1 MSLLERCHDDPP
13 TDAES
18 PFELRSAPRVAC
30 NAAGELRLGGMGT
43 LACRLRDV
51 GTGGICIQTPS
62 PFALSSLRS
71 VTIHLPGESL
81 TLDIE
86 GCWQREASLE
96 RAIFT
101 GLRFSRPTA
110 SDRER
115 MRKFV
120 EQAAQELTDFLQNRS
135 ELRDLGLDEALDVA
149 LASRLREAPPGTF
162 ICREGHPRPG
172 DDSLFVVMRGTVTL
186 AATGDREHELEV
198 ERVSPGGVF
207 GGIPL
212 IADVPSPVSAV
223 AVSDVILL
231 ELDRAVFRYLERAKP
246 LVAHRLARTIAA
258 RQVLQF
264 RALVSRLTDQN
275 RRSR

>member
-1 MSLLERCHDDPP
+1 
-13 TDAES
+13 
-18 PFELRSAPRVAC
+18 
-30 NAAGELRLGGMGT
+30 MGT
-43 LACRLRDV
+43 LACRLRDI
-51 GTGGICIQTPS
+51 GTGGVCVQTPS

-71 VTIHLPGESL
+71 VTIHLPSESL

-101 GLRFSRPTA
+101 GLRFSRPTT

-135 ELRDLGLDEALDVA
+135 DLRELGLDEALDVA
-149 LASRLREAPPGTF
+149 LASRLREAPPGAF
-162 ICREGHPRPG
+162 ISREGHPRPG
-172 DDSLFVVMRGTVTL
+172 DDSLFALMRGSVTL
-186 AATGDREHELEV
+186 AATGDREHEIEV
-198 ERVSPGGVF
+198 ERVTPGGVF

-212 IADVPSPVSAV
+212 IADAPSPVSAV
-223 AVSDVILL
+223 AESDVTLL
-231 ELDRAVFRYLERAKP
+231 ELDRSAFRYLERAKP
-246 LVAHRLARTIAA
+246 LVAHRLARAIAG

-264 RALVSRLTDQN
+264 RALLMRLTDQN
-275 RRSR
+275 RLAR